1 MPFSKTA
8 AARSRVDRS
17 APMPHS
23 MRMKRSKLICLAG
36 VLFLASTS
44 FAQQQSGRPINVV
57 VADLEQDVRILQR
70 ELAAMK
76 IEMEVLLRENRDLRR
91 QLEEAQKPPAD
102 YVSKSELDSRLSEMR
117 RAVNETAT
125 RHRTEIINLVSSE
138 IEGLASQTQSAI
150 NALARSVEGRPRVD
164 QTVTFSDNYPRTG
177 TTHTVRRGDTLSGI
191 ARRYDSRVDWI
202 RNANR
207 IAGDTIIA
215 GQELFIP
222 QEPN

>member
-1 MPFSKTA
+1 MG
-8 AARSRVDRS
+8 
-17 APMPHS
+17 
-23 MRMKRSKLICLAG
+23 MKRSKFFIMAG
-36 VLFLASTS
+36 ALFVASTV
-44 FAQQQSGRPINVV
+44 FAQQQGGRPINVV

-76 IEMEVLLRENRDLRR
+76 IEMEALLRENRNLRR
-91 QLEEAQKPPAD
+91 QVEEAGKPPED
-102 YVSKSELDSRLSEMR
+102 YVSKSEMDSRLSELR

-138 IEGLASQTQSAI
+138 IEGLAAQTQSAI
-150 NALARSVEGRPRVD
+150 NALARSVEGRPRME
-164 QTVTFSDNYPRTG
+164 QTVTFSDNYPRSG

-222 QEPN
+222 QESN